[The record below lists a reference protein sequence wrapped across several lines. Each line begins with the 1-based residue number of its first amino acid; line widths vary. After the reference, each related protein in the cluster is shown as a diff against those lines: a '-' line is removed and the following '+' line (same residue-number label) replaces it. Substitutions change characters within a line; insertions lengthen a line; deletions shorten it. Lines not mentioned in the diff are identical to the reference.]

1 MGLTSESE
9 NRGGFV
15 AEERMPRVSG
25 DGKQPRGDKV
35 GGILAILT
43 QQDSQGGQAGV
54 MRYQGS
60 GARNLIRYQRDE
72 DSLSTE
78 LADILLKWL
87 CRPGAAWTQG

>member
-15 AEERMPRVSG
+15 AEEQVSRVSG
-25 DGKQPRGDKV
+25 DGKRLRGDKV

-43 QQDSQGGQAGV
+43 QQDSQGGQTGV

-60 GARNLIRYQRDE
+60 GARNLIRYPRDE

-78 LADILLKWL
+78 LADVLLKWL
-87 CRPGAAWTQG
+87 CRPGEAWAQG